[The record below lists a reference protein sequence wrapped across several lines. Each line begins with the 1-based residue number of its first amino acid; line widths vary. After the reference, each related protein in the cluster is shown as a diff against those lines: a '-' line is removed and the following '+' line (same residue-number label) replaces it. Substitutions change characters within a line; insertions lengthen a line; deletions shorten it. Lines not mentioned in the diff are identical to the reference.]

1 MDIFIT
7 MNDFPTEFIP
17 NFKDDLKKQNIKAEI
32 QERPDGS
39 VMFSCTV
46 QDVVKAQIFTILVD
60 KYRFMKGGGSSGEE
74 EEETL

>member
-7 MNDFPTEFIP
+7 MNDFPTKFLP
-17 NFKDDLKKQNIKAEI
+17 DFKDDLKKQGIKADVREK
-32 QERPDGS
+32 PDGS

-46 QDVVKAQIFTILVD
+46 EDVVKAQIAVIIMD

-74 EEETL
+74 TEEAL

>member
-7 MNDFPTEFIP
+7 MNDFPKKFLP
-17 NFKDDLKKQNIKAEI
+17 DFKEDLKKQDIKADV